1 MDFFNETLVYLMY
14 PFVILQRAFLHF
26 TKINLVSKKKK
37 FIKFR
42 NYQGFLFF
50 FFFIQNLSRSLI
62 KVSQFEICKMR
73 IMQEKRKKIIITK
86 KLKKLH
92 LNKIIRK
99 NNNVIISLT
108 VRI

>member
-26 TKINLVSKKKK
+26 TKINLVSKKKRNLLN
-37 FIKFR
+37 FEIIKTS
-42 NYQGFLFF
+42 F

>member
-50 FFFIQNLSRSLI
+50 FFFYSKSLEITYQSLSIRNL
-62 KVSQFEICKMR
+62 QDENYA
-73 IMQEKRKKIIITK
+73 RKKK
-86 KLKKLH
+86 
-92 LNKIIRK
+92 K
-99 NNNVIISLT
+99 NNNNKKIKKITLK
-108 VRI
+108 

>member
-1 MDFFNETLVYLMY
+1 MY

-50 FFFIQNLSRSLI
+50 FYSKSLI

>member
-1 MDFFNETLVYLMY
+1 MY

-42 NYQGFLFF
+42 NYQGFL

>member
-50 FFFIQNLSRSLI
+50 FIQNLSRSLI

-73 IMQEKRKKIIITK
+73 IMQEKKKKNNNK

>member
-26 TKINLVSKKKK
+26 TKINLVSKKKRNLLN
-37 FIKFR
+37 FEIIKAS
-42 NYQGFLFF
+42 F
-50 FFFIQNLSRSLI
+50 FFFIQNLLSKSLNS
-62 KVSQFEICKMR
+62 KFARWELCKK
-73 IMQEKRKKIIITK
+73 KRKKIIITT

>member
-73 IMQEKRKKIIITK
+73 IMQEKKKKNNNK

>member
-26 TKINLVSKKKK
+26 TKINLVSKKKRNLLN
-37 FIKFR
+37 FEIIKAS
-42 NYQGFLFF
+42 F

>member
-26 TKINLVSKKKK
+26 TKINLVSKKKRNLLN
-37 FIKFR
+37 FEIIKAS
-42 NYQGFLFF
+42 F

-73 IMQEKRKKIIITK
+73 IMQEKKK
-86 KLKKLH
+86 
-92 LNKIIRK
+92 K
-99 NNNVIISLT
+99 NNNNNKIKKIT
-108 VRI
+108 FK

>member
-50 FFFIQNLSRSLI
+50 FYSKSLQIAYQSLSIRNL
-62 KVSQFEICKMR
+62 QDENYA
-73 IMQEKRKKIIITK
+73 RKKK
-86 KLKKLH
+86 
-92 LNKIIRK
+92 K
-99 NNNVIISLT
+99 NNNNKKIKKIT
-108 VRI
+108 FK

>member
-26 TKINLVSKKKK
+26 TKINLVSKKKNLLN
-37 FIKFR
+37 FEIIKASF
-42 NYQGFLFF
+42 FF

>member
-26 TKINLVSKKKK
+26 TKINLVSKKKRNLLN
-37 FIKFR
+37 FEIIKAS
-42 NYQGFLFF
+42 F

-73 IMQEKRKKIIITK
+73 IMQEKKK
-86 KLKKLH
+86 
-92 LNKIIRK
+92 K
-99 NNNVIISLT
+99 NNNKKILKITLK
-108 VRI
+108 